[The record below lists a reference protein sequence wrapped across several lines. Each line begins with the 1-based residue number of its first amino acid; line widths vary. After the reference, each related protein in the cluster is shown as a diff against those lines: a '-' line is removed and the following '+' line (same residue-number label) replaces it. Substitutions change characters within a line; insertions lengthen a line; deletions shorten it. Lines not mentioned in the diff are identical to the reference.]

1 MMNFLTAV
9 NPSAETTLPVD
20 KAVSEGL
27 FTTAYGI
34 STVFIVLVIIM
45 VCIFV
50 MRFFFSVGKKKQ
62 SNEGT
67 NLAIPVTAVE
77 VADAELIAV
86 LTAAICASTGAS
98 KSNIIIRSFRRVS
111 GNNSW
116 GSMGVKDQLN
126 KSL

>member
-1 MMNFLTAV
+1 MNFLTAV
-9 NPSAETTLPVD
+9 APSAEVTLPVD

-27 FTTAYGI
+27 FTTAYGL
-34 STVFIVLVIIM
+34 STVFVVLIIIM

-62 SNEGT
+62 NGET
-67 NLAIPVTAVE
+67 ANVAIPVSAIE
-77 VADAELIAV
+77 VTDAELIAV

-98 KSNIIIRSFRRVS
+98 KSDIIIRSFRRV
-111 GNNSW
+111 GKNNSW